1 MAQGKDLWVQVDVG
15 TVDRFGQFVR
25 VHRLPGDWEAG
36 VKSAIYA
43 ENLCKNYGE
52 IKAVD
57 QVNLAV
63 SPGLIFG
70 FLGKNGAGKTTTI
83 RLLTGLAKPSEGQ
96 AWVDGESILDG
107 KNLACKIG
115 YLPEEPAFY
124 GWMTPIEYLDYVG
137 SLFRLSKDVRKER
150 INKLLDRLGLTGSA
164 KRRIGGFSRGMRQR
178 LGLAQALINEP
189 SVLLLDEPASAL
201 DPSGRKEVL
210 DMIVGLRGTHT
221 VFMSTHILADA
232 ERVCDRI
239 AIIDRGKILIEAAQ
253 QELRADFSVPVFEIE
268 SALEDQVMFSSWISH
283 LESEPWIEDVQLTG
297 AVGRVRVT
305 DFDSA
310 NQALPLMVVNAGFTL
325 TRYECVKPSLEDIF
339 LRLVEKEES

>member
-1 MAQGKDLWVQVDVG
+1 M
-15 TVDRFGQFVR
+15 
-25 VHRLPGDWEAG
+25 
-36 VKSAIYA
+36 KSAIYTQS
-43 ENLCKNYGE
+43 LSKNYGE

-57 QVNLAV
+57 GIDLAV
-63 SPGLIFG
+63 PTGIIFG

-83 RLLTGLAKPSEGQ
+83 RLLAGLAKPSAGEG
-96 AWVDGESILDG
+96 WVDGESILDG
-107 KNLACKIG
+107 KNLAHKIG

-137 SLFRLSKDVRKER
+137 SLFRIPTDERKDR
-150 INKLLDRLGLTGSA
+150 IDKLLNRLGLTKPA

-178 LGLAQALINEP
+178 LGLAQALINKP

-210 DMIVGLRGTHT
+210 DMIVSLRGTHT

-253 QELRADFSVPVFEIE
+253 PELKSDFSIPVFEIE
-268 SALEDQVMFSSWISH
+268 SAPEDQEIFSSWISQ
-283 LESEPWIEDVQLTG
+283 LVSEPWVEDVQLTG
-297 AVGRVRVT
+297 TVGRVKVT
-305 DFDSA
+305 DSDIA
-310 NQALPLMVVNAGFTL
+310 NQTILPMMVAAGFRL
-325 TRYECVKPSLEDIF
+325 NRYEVVRPSLEDIF
-339 LRLVEKEES
+339 LRLVEKEESK

>member
-1 MAQGKDLWVQVDVG
+1 M
-15 TVDRFGQFVR
+15 
-25 VHRLPGDWEAG
+25 
-36 VKSAIYA
+36 KSAIYT

-52 IKAVD
+52 IKAID
-57 QVNLAV
+57 RVNLSV
-63 SPGLIFG
+63 PSGLIFG

-83 RLLTGLAKPSEGQ
+83 RMLAGLAKPSGGEG
-96 AWVDGESILDG
+96 WVDGESILDG
-107 KNLACKIG
+107 KNLAHKIG

-137 SLFRLSKDVRKER
+137 RLFKIPTDERKDR
-150 INKLLDRLGLTGSA
+150 IGKLLEGLGLTGPA

-253 QELRADFSVPVFEIE
+253 PELRADFSVPIFEIE
-268 SALEDQVMFSSWISH
+268 SALEDQVRFSSWIKQ
-283 LESEPWIEDVQLTG
+283 LESEPWVEDVQLTG
-297 AVGRVRVT
+297 SVGRIRVT
-305 DFDSA
+305 DFDIA
-310 NQALPLMVVNAGFTL
+310 NQALPPMVVNAGFTL
-325 TRYECVKPSLEDIF
+325 IRYEVVRPSLEDIF
-339 LRLVEKEES
+339 MRLVEKEGSE